1 MRITNNIIVK
11 CYPNS
16 YCLGSCN
23 FIIEKIKEKKISIIT
38 KCCNELNLL
47 SLPFEIDKLLNS
59 QCIYI
64 QKELNLNKNESK
76 SLNEVLSFVNNL
88 LINKKDVIILSKL
101 NGEFYT
107 LLNNI
112 VNYIT
117 VKYTVS
123 IIDDKSNE
131 YFNIL
136 THMPEFM
143 NNLIQNEM
151 YIININIL

>member
-1 MRITNNIIVK
+1 M
-11 CYPNS
+11 
-16 YCLGSCN
+16 
-23 FIIEKIKEKKISIIT
+23 
-38 KCCNELNLL
+38 
-47 SLPFEIDKLLNS
+47 
-59 QCIYI
+59 
-64 QKELNLNKNESK
+64 
-76 SLNEVLSFVNNL
+76 
-88 LINKKDVIILSKL
+88 SKL

-117 VKYTVS
+117 VKYTIS